1 MRNAFITWA
10 LALLLLIGLAAC
22 GSDDKESEAVVEE
35 AAPAEQ
41 VAAEDEAA
49 AGEEPAGEED
59 STQVVVEESAAEP
72 EEDEQPIM
80 LARADSTD
88 TPAQSW
94 KFKEGQHY
102 IRMVPSQPT
111 MGGADKIE
119 VAEFFWYGCPHCY
132 SFEPTINAWAADIP
146 ANARFVRIPVV
157 WNAVHELHARL
168 FYTMEVLARNGT
180 LADGEAFHNAVFQEI
195 QTRGNRLTSEDSI
208 RRLFERFGV
217 DAETFDKT
225 WGSFEVDQK
234 LRVAKDLGRRYNI
247 QGVPAVVVNGKYRT
261 GGQEAG
267 SYDAVPDVID
277 ELIARES
284 QR

>member
-1 MRNAFITWA
+1 MKNALITWA
-10 LALLLLIGLAAC
+10 LALFMIIGLAAC
-22 GSDDKESEAVVEE
+22 SSGDKEPETAVEAT
-35 AAPAEQ
+35 PAEQ
-41 VAAEDEAA
+41 VPVEEEVAADEDPAAE
-49 AGEEPAGEED
+49 ED
-59 STQVVVEESAAEP
+59 DTQVVVEESAAEP
-72 EEDEQPIM
+72 EDDEQPIM

-88 TPAQSW
+88 TPAQNW

-157 WNAVHELHARL
+157 WNAMHELHARL
-168 FYTMEVLARNGT
+168 FYTMEVLARNGA
-180 LADGEAFHNAVFQEI
+180 LANSEAFHNAVFEEI

-217 DAETFDKT
+217 DAEAFDKT
-225 WGSFEVDQK
+225 WKSFEVDQK
-234 LRVAKDLGRRYNI
+234 LRVAKDLGRRYSI

>member
-1 MRNAFITWA
+1 MKNALIIGA
-10 LALLLLIGLAAC
+10 LALLMLIGVTAC
-22 GSDDKESEAVVEE
+22 GGADKEPETTVETT
-35 AAPAEQ
+35 PAEEQ
-41 VAAEDEAA
+41 LPADEQAADELA
-49 AGEEPAGEED
+49 AGEDD

-72 EEDEQPIM
+72 EGDEQPIM
-80 LARADSTD
+80 LARADTTD
-88 TPAQSW
+88 KPAQNW

-132 SFEPTINAWAADIP
+132 SFEPTINAWAEDMP

-157 WNAVHELHARL
+157 WNTVHELHARI
-168 FYTMEVLARNGT
+168 FYTMEVLARNGA
-180 LADGEAFHNAVFQEI
+180 LADGETFHNAVFEEI

-217 DAETFDKT
+217 NAETFDKT
-225 WGSFEVDQK
+225 WNSFEVDQK
-234 LRVAKDLGRRYNI
+234 LRVAKDLGRRYTI

-267 SYDAVPDVID
+267 SYDAVPAVID

>member
-1 MRNAFITWA
+1 MKNALMNGA
-10 LALLLLIGLAAC
+10 LALLILIGLAAC
-22 GSDDKESEAVVEE
+22 GSGDKETQPAVEATPVEE
-35 AAPAEQ
+35 ATA
-41 VAAEDEAA
+41 
-49 AGEEPAGEED
+49 EEPLVADEEAVTEED
-59 STQVVVEESAAEP
+59 DTQVVVEESAAEP
-72 EEDEQPIM
+72 EDDEQPIM

-88 TPAQSW
+88 VPAQNW
-94 KFKEGQHY
+94 QFTEGQHY

-119 VAEFFWYGCPHCY
+119 VAEFFWYGCPHCF
-132 SFEPTINAWAADIP
+132 SFDPTSNKWAADMP
-146 ANARFVRIPVV
+146 ASARFVRIPVV
-157 WNAVHELHARL
+157 WNTVHELHARL

-180 LADGEAFHNAVFQEI
+180 LADGETFHNTVFQEI

-217 DAETFDKT
+217 DADAFNST
-225 WGSFEVDQK
+225 WKSFEVDQK
-234 LRVAKDLGRRYNI
+234 LRVAKDLGRRYSI

-261 GGQEAG
+261 GGAEAG

>member
-1 MRNAFITWA
+1 MNNALMNGA
-10 LALLLLIGLAAC
+10 LALLILIGLAAC
-22 GSDDKESEAVVEE
+22 GSGDKETQPAVEATPAEEATAEEPLVADEEAVT
-35 AAPAEQ
+35 
-41 VAAEDEAA
+41 
-49 AGEEPAGEED
+49 EED
-59 STQVVVEESAAEP
+59 DTQVVVEESAAEP
-72 EEDEQPIM
+72 EDDEQPIM

-88 TPAQSW
+88 VPAQNW
-94 KFKEGQHY
+94 QFTEGQHY

-119 VAEFFWYGCPHCY
+119 VAEFFWYGCPHCF
-132 SFEPTINAWAADIP
+132 SFEPTINKWAADMP
-146 ANARFVRIPVV
+146 ASARFVRIPVV
-157 WNAVHELHARL
+157 WNTVHELHARL

-180 LADGEAFHNAVFQEI
+180 LADGETFHNTVFQEI

-217 DAETFDKT
+217 DADAFNST
-225 WGSFEVDQK
+225 WKSFEVDQK
-234 LRVAKDLGRRYNI
+234 LRVAKDLGRRYSI

-261 GGQEAG
+261 GGAEAG